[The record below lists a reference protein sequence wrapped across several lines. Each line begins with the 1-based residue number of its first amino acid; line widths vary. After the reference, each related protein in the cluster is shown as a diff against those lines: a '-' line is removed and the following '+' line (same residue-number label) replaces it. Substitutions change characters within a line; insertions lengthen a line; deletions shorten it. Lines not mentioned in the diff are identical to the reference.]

1 MPTST
6 MTTKGQITLPKEI
19 REFLRAETG
28 TQIHFLIEE
37 NGNVLLKAINRSARD
52 LEGILKPFVKKPV
65 TIEEMNEAI
74 RKRGAGL
81 PYP

>member
-1 MPTST
+1 

-19 REFLRAETG
+19 RDHLHAETG
-28 TQIHFLIEE
+28 TQIHFLIAE
-37 NGNVLLKAINRSARD
+37 NGNVVLKAINRSASD
-52 LEGILKPFVKKPV
+52 LEGILKPFVKRTV
-65 TIEEMNEAI
+65 TIEEMSEAI

>member
-19 REFLRAETG
+19 REYLHAETG

-52 LEGILKPFVKKPV
+52 LEGILKPLVKRSV